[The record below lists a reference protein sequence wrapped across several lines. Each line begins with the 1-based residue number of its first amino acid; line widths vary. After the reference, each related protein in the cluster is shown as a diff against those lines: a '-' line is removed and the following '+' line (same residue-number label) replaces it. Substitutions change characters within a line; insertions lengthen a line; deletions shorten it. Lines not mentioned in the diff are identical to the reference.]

1 MTAAAV
7 LVLFTALAADPLRSR
22 LHVAL
27 ALAGLV
33 SIGAGVLLELVP

>member
-7 LVLFTALAADPLRSR
+7 ILLFAALAADPLRSR
-22 LHVAL
+22 LHVVI

-33 SIGAGVLLELVP
+33 SIGAGLLLELVP

>member
-7 LVLFTALAADPLRSR
+7 LVLFAALAADPLRSR
-22 LHVAL
+22 MHVAI

-33 SIGAGVLLELVP
+33 AIGAGLLLEMVP